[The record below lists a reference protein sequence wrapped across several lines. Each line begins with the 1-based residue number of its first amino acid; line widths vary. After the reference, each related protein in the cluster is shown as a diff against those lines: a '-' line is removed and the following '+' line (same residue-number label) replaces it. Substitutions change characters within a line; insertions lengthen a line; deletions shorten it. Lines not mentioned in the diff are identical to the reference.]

1 MKCYICEVKAP
12 TLVIKPV
19 DEYYPDVVV
28 CDDLECITN
37 GEISRYS
44 LTETVSL
51 ADYPAEL
58 VEYLEYA

>member
-28 CDDLECITN
+28 CDDLECRTN

-51 ADYPAEL
+51 ADYPAEM
-58 VEYLEYA
+58 VQYLEHA